1 MPKYVQPLLPGF
13 EEAKPE
19 EREELISRTE
29 SQIFLAKQFCRFDKM
44 QKLAKNDN
52 MKRMLEKAKMETIKL
67 MQRV

>member
-1 MPKYVQPLLPGF
+1 MPNYVQPLLPGF
-13 EEAKPE
+13 ETAKPE

-44 QKLAKNDN
+44 QKLATNDN